1 FLLLPW
7 RSLSDCYFFSLPQ
20 LARLCSK
27 LVCYFSNCLQYREGA
42 ACFLPEDVD
51 PSPCTHLIRAFAGMD
66 SHQLSSI
73 EWNEET
79 LYKEFHGLPKMNPK
93 LKTLLAFG
101 GWSFGTQN
109 PSSDKQHFTALV
121 QQEAQTSRKACLLL
135 SSVTPAGRH
144 DEEAGHEVDKIAL
157 SLRQMARTMNLD
169 SHRLMAHDLHG
180 SWEKAPGHDSS
191 LRKRRGECRVMDRLK
206 VLKKPNG
213 RQKQDTKQ
221 NAEKTGFV
229 CFLLVGLL
237 YFPFACMVNW
247 QKSSWKRLHDPYLI
261 MDMYSGESKVKCC
274 KYQYCIQTWNVRSM
288 NQGKLDVVKQE
299 QEG

>member
-79 LYKEFHGLPKMNPK
+79 LYKEFHGLQKMNPK

-191 LRKRRGECRVMDRLK
+191 LHKRRGECRVMDRLK
-206 VLKKPNG
+206 VVLESLVEVWVDSGLPQDESWWRVLTSCGLQEKGMANHFRILVEYLELNICNSILYPN
-213 RQKQDTKQ
+213 T
-221 NAEKTGFV
+221 NAKE
-229 CFLLVGLL
+229 
-237 YFPFACMVNW
+237 A
-247 QKSSWKRLHDPYLI
+247 
-261 MDMYSGESKVKCC
+261 E
-274 KYQYCIQTWNVRSM
+274 
-288 NQGKLDVVKQE
+288 VKQ
-299 QEG
+299 G